1 MKANSGLGLNWRI
14 ALIQNN
20 IQKVPL
26 HIIKSPEVFIKSPE
40 VSIKSSGVSTKRSE
54 LFLYSSLTHHKKLR
68 AFCKVFLT

>member
-1 MKANSGLGLNWRI
+1 MKADSGLGLNWRI

-26 HIIKSPEVFIKSPE
+26 HIIKSPE